1 MAKNKQYQKLQQRLN
16 HEKATRRKMEK
27 SLADLQRL
35 KGHYEKKLGKTKTTT
50 TEVEEWKD
58 QKSENKIDIWRK
70 NEIINW

>member
-1 MAKNKQYQKLQQRLN
+1 
-16 HEKATRRKMEK
+16 MEK
-27 SLADLQRL
+27 SLADMQRL
-35 KGHYEKKLGKTKTTT
+35 KSQYEKKLGKTKTTT